1 MLKKEDRQLIR
12 DALME
17 YRSAM
22 FNNFHGTDEEKQK
35 LAQVNKLLQAW
46 KV

>member
-1 MLKKEDRQLIR
+1 MLKKEDKQLIR

-17 YRSAM
+17 YRSTL
-22 FNNFHGTDEEKQK
+22 FNSFHGTDEEKQK
-35 LAQVNKLLQAW
+35 LAHLNKLLQSW